1 MRRSHQS
8 ITVCNEE
15 RSVDYSTLRGTFG
28 PSIQYNTVQS
38 VSSSRLQTQN
48 TVVHTH
54 ISRNGGGVFSLF
66 PLFLSFPSFPFFSPS
81 FSLFFSL
88 FSLFFLSFSSLFL
101 SFFSFVPTPK
111 NRRTRERI
119 GAGIWH
125 SSRGAGD
132 LGPAGRLVHLKRSWS
147 TVDQTL
153 AEDDDRGRL

>member
-54 ISRNGGGVFSLF
+54 ISHNGGGVFSLF

-101 SFFSFVPTPK
+101 SFVPTPK
-111 NRRTRERI
+111 NRHILLQGVIVICGWNFGCCCLKHWGQVLSQALSGTVGHCRALL
-119 GAGIWH
+119 GAG
-125 SSRGAGD
+125 
-132 LGPAGRLVHLKRSWS
+132 
-147 TVDQTL
+147 
-153 AEDDDRGRL
+153 